1 MVWFDFYH
9 NKHLYFISLFAFLV
23 LFVFVT
29 WNIHNKRRRA
39 RRSAQATTERRVLLR
54 TEVAI
59 IRSGIYRVLARPVGH
74 GLVEWMVPDRFL
86 SSDYLA
92 LPYLRIILNFTAEI
106 FG

>member
-9 NKHLYFISLFAFLV
+9 NKHLYLYLFAIIV
-23 LFVFVT
+23 RVCFVVT

-74 GLVEWMVPDRFL
+74 GLVEWMVPDHFL
-86 SSDYLA
+86 SSIY
-92 LPYLRIILNFTAEI
+92 
-106 FG
+106 